1 MDFPYPV
8 LDRQIEYYSRFDERI
23 RRRLV
28 RTITDDV
35 IAEHQAKPLGQHSD
49 PLERLLNYFRRGGL
63 AGKLGILRE
72 GRDPGNFR
80 IVRFAGVRGQPA
92 QIIQGEQITSLD
104 QAYHEAFLLR
114 IAELR
119 ASLEGEAE

>member
-8 LDRQIEYYSRFDERI
+8 QDRQIEYFARFDERI
-23 RRRLV
+23 RRRLIA
-28 RTITDDV
+28 TITDQV

-72 GRDPGNFR
+72 EGDEECYR

-92 QIIQGEQITSLD
+92 QILNRPPTSSLD
-104 QAYHEAFLLR
+104 QAYHDAFLLR
-114 IAELR
+114 LADLR
-119 ASLEGEAE
+119 AGLEGDTE